1 MGELLMRQCCIKLV
15 LIVLL
20 WQVGS
25 ASQGHAAGD
34 GFERA
39 SLRGLTA
46 VQVVVEDLAP
56 DIIQDGLTRDHIKQ
70 VVEQQLGQGGIL
82 VVQQAEHAFYVHLGT
97 ARTDTG
103 SYSYA
108 LSFQLLQLVML
119 FRDPGILTWGT
130 TWSFDLVGS
139 FASDNLG
146 ALDTLLSRGVN
157 AFIADYQIANSL
169 PE

>member
-1 MGELLMRQCCIKLV
+1 MMRKWCIGLV

-20 WQVGS
+20 WQGGS

-39 SLRGLTA
+39 SLRGLAA

-56 DIIQDGLTRDHIKQ
+56 DVIQAGLTREHVKQ
-70 VVEQQLGQGGIL
+70 VVEQQLEQGGIP
-82 VVQQAEHAFYVHLGT
+82 VVPQAEHAFYVHLGT

-108 LSFQLLQLVML
+108 LSFQLLQLVLL

-130 TWSFDLVGS
+130 TWSFDLVGAL
-139 FASDNLG
+139 ASDNLG
-146 ALDTLLSRGVN
+146 AMDALLSRGVN
-157 AFIADYQIANSL
+157 AFITDYQAANSSAG
-169 PE
+169 

>member
-1 MGELLMRQCCIKLV
+1 MRKWCIGLV
-15 LIVLL
+15 LTVLL
-20 WQVGS
+20 WQGGS

-39 SLRGLTA
+39 SLRGLVA
-46 VQVVVEDLAP
+46 VQVVVEDLAA
-56 DIIQDGLTRDHIKQ
+56 DIIQDGLTREHIRQ
-70 VVEQQLGQGGIL
+70 VVEQQLAQGGIS
-82 VVQQAEHAFYVHLGT
+82 VVQQAEHAFYIHLGT
-97 ARTDTG
+97 AKTDTG

-139 FASDNLG
+139 LASDNLSAMDG
-146 ALDTLLSRGVN
+146 LLSRGVT
-157 AFIADYQIANSL
+157 AFITDYQAANAAAG
-169 PE
+169 